1 MFLKPVHAI
10 LYFAAILFFS
20 CSNNIKDVQ
29 LVNAGKETPDES
41 MNGVTIVYT
50 DNGIARA
57 IIKTP
62 VINSYGTQ
70 MGRKEFPKGLKVD
83 FFTQEGKKE
92 SYLES
97 GYAVLNEQTK
107 QFILEKDVNMINF
120 KRQDTL
126 ETEYLI
132 WQKDSGLV
140 VTDRQVLIHGIKGT
154 LTGNHFRA
162 KENFTQ
168 YTWKNVKG
176 TYFYNQTD
184 SL

>member
-1 MFLKPVHAI
+1 LKPIHAI
-10 LYFAAILFFS
+10 AFFAVFFFLS
-20 CSNNIKDVQ
+20 CSNDIKDVQ

-41 MNGVTIVYT
+41 MNGVTIVWT
-50 DNGIARA
+50 DNGNKRAVAR
-57 IIKTP
+57 TP
-62 VINSYGTQ
+62 VIFSYGTQ
-70 MGRKEFPKGLKVD
+70 LGRKEFPKGLKVD
-83 FFTQEGKKE
+83 FYTQEGVKE

-107 QFILEKDVNMINF
+107 QFILEKDVKMINF
-120 KRQDTL
+120 KRKDTL
-126 ETEYLI
+126 ETQYLI
-132 WQKDSGLV
+132 WKQDSGLV

-176 TYFYNQTD
+176 MYFYDQTD